1 MSALGQKQTC
11 TAHKLMSALAP
22 IATAIADS
30 VKGHVCFTPESGHV
44 QCTRPCLLWARSG
57 HLLLD
62 TSSAS
67 ASTVGGTVRPT
78 AIFDYCRPA
87 FRKPWGIF
95 GSWSRVYGMF
105 SSHQAMETLGCNSFM
120 RCNADL
126 NLASLRKTLR
136 PAVSQLVDRRSV
148 LPNSQIKYGILLF
161 IVRYMPLPSRSV
173 SAIFTTVSG

>member
-1 MSALGQKQTC
+1 MSASPPKADMC
-11 TAHKLMSALAP
+11 SALA
-22 IATAIADS
+22 
-30 VKGHVCFTPESGHV
+30 HVCFGPEADISY
-44 QCTRPCLLWARSG
+44 SI
-57 HLLLD
+57 

-67 ASTVGGTVRPT
+67 ASTVGDTVRPT

-161 IVRYMPLPSRSV
+161 IVRYTPLPSRSV
-173 SAIFTTVSG
+173 SAI